1 MIILGLGYITI
12 KSDKL
17 DDWTEF
23 SSAYLGM
30 QLVDKT
36 SSTAILRMDERKQR
50 FVITNESAA
59 SNIFGWE
66 VNDKHSLD
74 ILSGRLDKAEIFTA
88 ILFPNAEMSEGFE
101 SSTGLMKDN
110 LDGQNFYS
118 IIYTGL

>member
-36 SSTAILRMDERKQR
+36 SSTAVLRMDERKQR
-50 FVITNESAA
+50 FVVTNETAA

-66 VNDKHSLD
+66 VNDSQSLD
-74 ILSGRLDKAEIFTA
+74 ILSGRLDKAEIKVTREPKSIADQRFVSEVISLW
-88 ILFPNAEMSEGFE
+88 ILLEIN
-101 SSTGLMKDN
+101 MKPFMV
-110 LDGQNFYS
+110 QN
-118 IIYTGL
+118 